1 MAFNNSPYRDP
12 NRKRIEERARSYD
25 ARILHEDDDVDSGSQ
40 AHHHTLGLKGGQAA
54 PGSALAAALERIEA
68 LELML
73 NTPPTDYQGNPNNSN
88 TNSLMGIPGVTKHA
102 NFTIGTN
109 FASKQGYMASIYF
122 NVTNDVAIAATA
134 TGDIGNIQIIANL
147 PVDLQPVLNDH
158 VGHSVNGIDVAPS
171 SGASHL
177 VVTGSTIQLVA
188 LHDNYAWNAGS
199 GKSFGVS
206 YLTRTWGWNI

>member
-1 MAFNNSPYRDP
+1 MVRPLYNDP
-12 NRKRIEERARSYD
+12 SRRSIEERSKSYD
-25 ARILHEDDDVDSGSQ
+25 SRKLHEDDDLDSGRT
-40 AHHHTLGLKGGQAA
+40 AHHHTLGMGPSQAA
-54 PGSALAAALERIEA
+54 PGDAVAALLERVEA

-73 NTPPTDYQGNPNNSN
+73 NTPPVDFQGNPDNSN
-88 TNSLMGIPGVTKHA
+88 INSLMGIPGVTKHA

-122 NVTNDVAIAATA
+122 NVTNNVLIAATA
-134 TGDIGNIQIIANL
+134 TGDIGNIEIIDNL
-147 PVDLQPVLNDH
+147 PLDLRPVLNDH

-177 VVTGSTIQLVA
+177 VVTGDAITLVA

-206 YLTRTWGWNI
+206 YLTRTWGWNL